1 MTLAF
6 FPVVTSGERP
16 APVHWLGVRHTLK
29 LHVRSRGRRTG
40 DEIDL
45 SGNQGRGSVTLTPST
60 PSMPPQDP
68 EPARW
73 FASEVLPHEA
83 ALRAYLRSQFSSL
96 TDPDDVVQETYAR
109 LLRARERAPIE
120 SPRGLLFAT
129 ARNAARDL
137 LRRRAVA
144 QTFPITETDESRVFD
159 DAPAVPETV
168 SRRQETDLLAA
179 AIAELPPRCREILV
193 LRKFENLSHRE
204 IARRLGIAEHT
215 VEAQLT
221 KALRRCEDF
230 FDRHGLPTK

>member
-1 MTLAF
+1 
-6 FPVVTSGERP
+6 
-16 APVHWLGVRHTLK
+16 
-29 LHVRSRGRRTG
+29 
-40 DEIDL
+40 
-45 SGNQGRGSVTLTPST
+45 
-60 PSMPPQDP
+60 MPPQDP
-68 EPARW
+68 EQARW
-73 FASEVLPHEA
+73 FASELQPHEA

-96 TDPDDVVQETYAR
+96 PDADDVVQETFIR
-109 LLRARERAPIE
+109 VLQARERGPIE

-144 QTFPITETDESRVFD
+144 QTSSIAEIDDSRVFD
-159 DAPAVPETV
+159 HAPGVSEVV

-204 IARRLGIAEHT
+204 IAQRLGIAEHT

-221 KALRRCEDF
+221 KALHRCEDF
-230 FDRHGLPTK
+230 FARHGLPPK